1 MLPMTLS
8 LTLFSFLSGV
18 GVSTT
23 GYYTPFM
30 IIGITIATTGA
41 FLISTTWTVSSPA
54 SKWVGFQVILGAGAG
69 LGLQQAHTAAQTV
82 LSPADVP
89 TGAVV
94 LIFSHVIGGAISIP
108 IAQNVFTAR
117 LLGGLEEVIPDLE
130 SNVTSVLTMGATGL
144 REAFTDP
151 DVLEKVL
158 VVYNHAVRGAFLCGA
173 VLAAVAVL
181 VSLGMEWKSI
191 KKAKI
196 GDIGARSAFCAK

>member
-1 MLPMTLS
+1 
-8 LTLFSFLSGV
+8 
-18 GVSTT
+18 
-23 GYYTPFM
+23 M
-30 IIGITIATTGA
+30 ILGIAIDTTGA

-54 SKWVGFQVILGAGAG
+54 SQWVGFQVILGAGAG

-94 LIFSHVIGGAISIP
+94 LIFSHVLGGAISIP
-108 IAQNVFTAR
+108 IAQNVFTSR
-117 LLGGLEEVIPDLE
+117 LIGGLEKAIPGVE

-144 REAFTDP
+144 RKAFTDP

-158 VVYNHAVRGAFLCGA
+158 VVYNHAVGGAFLCGA

-181 VSLGMEWKSI
+181 VSLWMEWKSI

-196 GDIGARSAFCAK
+196 RDVGVTSDICAK